1 MEGKVDLR
9 RIWKF
14 FIDENIEEGEFYTSL
29 KFLNESPIAFK
40 FKNIKL
46 LGDKLELEINMDK
59 RSQDLAYFA
68 LGVTFSENSA
78 YGAGFLGYKYLI

>member
-1 MEGKVDLR
+1 MQ
-9 RIWKF
+9 
-14 FIDENIEEGEFYTSL
+14 
-29 KFLNESPIAFK
+29 IAFK

-59 RSQDLAYFA
+59 RSQELAYFA